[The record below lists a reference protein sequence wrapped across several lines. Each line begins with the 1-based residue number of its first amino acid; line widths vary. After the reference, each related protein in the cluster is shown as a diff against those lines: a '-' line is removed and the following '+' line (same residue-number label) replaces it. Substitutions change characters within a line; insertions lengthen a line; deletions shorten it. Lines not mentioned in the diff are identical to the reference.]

1 MLIPIPTT
9 ERAMAAVAIHPIQY
23 SHPSTISFPITLS
36 FRTNSIRST
45 ITGGASKPLMTA
57 LQ

>member
-1 MLIPIPTT
+1 MLTAIPTI
-9 ERAMAAVAIHPIQY
+9 ERAIAVVAIQPIQK

-36 FRTNSIRST
+36 FRTNSMRST
-45 ITGGASKPLMTA
+45 ITGGASTPLMTA